1 VKKLFI
7 DWLRSC
13 QPDLVPLY
21 EELYARGA
29 YAPLHERRRLAALVR
44 RDPERTWPS
53 RFRESSRETEV
64 TERVEAGEIGEA
76 RPLSARV
83 AGAGA

>member
-1 VKKLFI
+1 VKKLFF

-13 QPDLVPLY
+13 QPDFVPLY

-29 YAPLHERRRLAALVR
+29 YARLHERRRLAVLVR
-44 RDPERTWPS
+44 REPEQTWPS

-64 TERVEAGEIGEA
+64 TERVEADGIGAA